1 MTYRPRLNVEITQA
15 QSDGLRKHL
24 EFGMQKLLIGV
35 ILDDLLK
42 IFDKYGVD
50 KVIGA
55 LVEKAISLK
64 DVCKLE
70 LKDGDSE
77 EG

>member
-1 MTYRPRLNVEITQA
+1 MTYKPKLSVEITKEQHL
-15 QSDGLRKHL
+15 GLQRHL

-35 ILDDLLK
+35 ILDDLLEL
-42 IFDKYGVD
+42 FNKYGAD

-70 LKDGDSE
+70 VKDV
-77 EG
+77 